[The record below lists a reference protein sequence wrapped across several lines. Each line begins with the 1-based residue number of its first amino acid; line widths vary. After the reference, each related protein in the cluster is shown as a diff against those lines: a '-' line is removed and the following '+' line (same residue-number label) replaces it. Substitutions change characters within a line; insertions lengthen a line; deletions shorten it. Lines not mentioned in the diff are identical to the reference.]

1 MTDKITGMNSAR
13 PDDDW
18 PKVQGLTMTD
28 RLLGAFGRQLTLSI
42 IRGCHGDFV
51 GSRSCEWRH
60 THLHRAA
67 IDEQRDKH
75 GYRNLVTYTR
85 LQYSAVVCDLVRHC
99 HALQCQ
105 APSYLYSSF
114 LSRLS
119 FAVEPLGVLFLF
131 VSACR
136 CINIVEH
143 KVTWKCR
150 FVACCPVAELLP
162 VRLSGNMLVSINIA
176 TRRQVRLV
184 PEWVTDWL
192 SQDG

>member
-1 MTDKITGMNSAR
+1 MTGQKCRAWQWRTDYWEHSVANLLWVSSVAAMAISWAVEAANDVTRTCIEQPSMNSATNMVIETSWHT
-13 PDDDW
+13 P
-18 PKVQGLTMTD
+18 VFSTQ
-28 RLLGAFGRQLTLSI
+28 QL
-42 IRGCHGDFV
+42 C
-51 GSRSCEWRH
+51 
-60 THLHRAA
+60 A
-67 IDEQRDKH
+67 IWSVI
-75 GYRNLVTYTR
+75 VTPCN
-85 LQYSAVVCDLVRHC
+85 VKPPVICIVR
-99 HALQCQ
+99 
-105 APSYLYSSF
+105 F